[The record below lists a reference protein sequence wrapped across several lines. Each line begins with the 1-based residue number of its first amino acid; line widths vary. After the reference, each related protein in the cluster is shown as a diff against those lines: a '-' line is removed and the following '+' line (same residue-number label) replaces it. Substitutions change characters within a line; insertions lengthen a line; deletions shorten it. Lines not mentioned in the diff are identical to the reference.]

1 MRILYGY
8 SNCTDETYNR
18 IMSERNASAM
28 QPDQKY
34 HSLVIRGLVENGA
47 EVRCFS
53 GLPINRAVTARK
65 LVREQDEQQGSA
77 HFHYITTINYPG
89 IRHLMIFFGTL
100 FGVLRSKK
108 DKETYAVCDFLN
120 TATAFAFVIACKLR
134 RIKKTAIV
142 TDLPDMFDSG
152 GARKKISNFLLR
164 RFDGYIFLTE
174 YMNKAA
180 NPKNKPHLVI
190 EGQCDSNVPPQSAGE
205 PYEAESGKQVM
216 IYAGNIQGKY
226 GIGYLVEGFLL
237 ADLPN
242 AELRVYGRGDF
253 LDELLKLC
261 ESHPNLRYMGVKPNS
276 EIVEEEQRAAL
287 LVNPRPTA
295 PEYTKY
301 SFPSKNMEYMAS
313 GTPLLT
319 TKLPGMPED
328 YYPYIYLLEDET
340 PEGAA
345 TALKAILS
353 TPLSQRREKGRAAR
367 EFVLK
372 NKSNLTQAKKIIDFL
387 PILKNKR
394 NEK

>member
-1 MRILYGY
+1 MREK
-8 SNCTDETYNR
+8 DE
-18 IMSERNASAM
+18 
-28 QPDQKY
+28 
-34 HSLVIRGLVENGA
+34 
-47 EVRCFS
+47 
-53 GLPINRAVTARK
+53 
-65 LVREQDEQQGSA
+65 REGNA

-100 FGVLRSKK
+100 FGVLKSKK
-108 DKETYAVCDFLN
+108 DKSTYAVCDFLN

-164 RFDGYIFLTE
+164 CFDGYIFLTE
-174 YMNKAA
+174 YMNRAVNK
-180 NPKNKPHLVI
+180 KNKPYLVI
-190 EGQCDSNVPPQSAGE
+190 EGQCDSKVPPKSLNVP
-205 PYEAESGKQVM
+205 YESENSKQVI

-226 GIGYLVEGFLL
+226 GIGYFVEGFLL
-237 ADLPN
+237 AGLPN

-253 LDELLKLC
+253 LDELLALC
-261 ESHPNLRYMGVKPNS
+261 KSHPNLRYMGIKPNS

-319 TKLPGMPED
+319 TKLPGMPEE
-328 YYPYIYLLEDET
+328 YFPYIYLLEDET
-340 PEGAA
+340 PQGAA
-345 TALKAILS
+345 KALEDILK
-353 TPLSQRREKGRAAR
+353 TPLSQRIEKGRAAR
-367 EFVLK
+367 NFVLN
-372 NKSNLTQAKKIIDFL
+372 NKSNLTQAKRIIDFL